1 MTDPATDTTISTT
14 ANESESETITE
25 TDTQPTTATATV
37 TVTEQPRRLIKF
49 VKNEPGYRISVTVNM
64 LFLLNGLL
72 FAVFAITSIWMP
84 SESPD
89 EIFDI
94 MDIVGIFIFCMWN
107 SIVFTLIILFPSI
120 TTINREKVRPSK
132 KKQPFLTSFSFFR
145 I

>member
-1 MTDPATDTTISTT
+1 MTDPAADTTT
-14 ANESESETITE
+14 AETV
-25 TDTQPTTATATV
+25 TDTQPTT
-37 TVTEQPRRLIKF
+37 VTEQQRRLIKF
-49 VKNEPGYRISVTVNM
+49 VKNEPGHRVSVAVNM

-107 SIVFTLIILFPSI
+107 SIVFTLIILFPSV
-120 TTINREKVRPSK
+120 TTTNREKVRPSK
-132 KKQPFLTSFSFFR
+132 NKPPFPF
-145 I
+145 